1 MSRLLRYERQFAHV
15 RLFVR
20 ERLFVHERRMARLPA
35 HVTPSFGKS
44 VHSRLA
50 VPLQRAS
57 LSEVKF
63 MPSTT
68 TAGIATLLA

>member
-1 MSRLLRYERQFAHV
+1 MSRFLSRERHVAHA
-15 RLFVR
+15 
-20 ERLFVHERRMARLPA
+20 RLFVHERRMARLPT
-35 HVTPSFGKS
+35 HVTASFGRS
-44 VHSRLA
+44 VHSRLE